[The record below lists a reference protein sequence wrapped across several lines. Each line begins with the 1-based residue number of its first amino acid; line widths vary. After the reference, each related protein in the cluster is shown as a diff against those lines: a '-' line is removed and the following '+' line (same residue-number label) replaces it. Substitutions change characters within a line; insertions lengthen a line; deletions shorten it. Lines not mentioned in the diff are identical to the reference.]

1 MFTRTAGA
9 ALGSKLA
16 VHPTKGITVVRSTI
30 GRFLRTTQHALT
42 IVGVSALAT
51 VAVLFFKPHLVDQI
65 KQYSPL
71 SSSTV
76 AVEDTESADK
86 LAVMLDGSR
95 KSLVQ
100 ADDAATHTETVANNP
115 LTDEERK
122 LVGTA
127 AEQKRV
133 TAWIAKR
140 YRVATDA
147 TDMLVSAAYL
157 NAKEMKL
164 DPLLILAVMAIESR
178 FNPFAESPVGAQ
190 GLMQVMSKIHK
201 DKFEDHG
208 GIKAALNPV
217 ANIKVGSMILKEYV
231 RRGGSVEAGLKMYVG
246 AAAMETDYGYGAKVL
261 SEYRRLQMV
270 AAGQNVPAFSTAT
283 IKPSQK
289 PAEPAEQKGDVLIE
303 AQTVGNKPV

>member
-1 MFTRTAGA
+1 MFNRATGA

-16 VHPTKGITVVRSTI
+16 GHPTKGISVVRKTI
-30 GRFLRTTQHALT
+30 SSFLRTTQHALT
-42 IVGVSALAT
+42 VIGVSAIAT

-65 KQYSPL
+65 KSHSPFAEA
-71 SSSTV
+71 V
-76 AVEDTESADK
+76 AAEESDTEPAFAA
-86 LAVMLDGSR
+86 LLDEPRKTFVQGS
-95 KSLVQ
+95 
-100 ADDAATHTETVANNP
+100 DAAAQPETADVKP

-133 TAWIAKR
+133 TTWIAKR

-217 ANIKVGSMILKEYV
+217 ANIKVGSMILKDYV

-246 AAAMETDYGYGAKVL
+246 AAAMETDQGYGAKVL

-270 AAGQNVPAFSTAT
+270 AAGHNVPAFSTAT
-283 IKPSQK
+283 VK
-289 PAEPAEQKGDVLIE
+289 PAAKPAAAEEKADVLIE
-303 AQTVGNKPV
+303 AQTAGSKKPV